1 MSKDGNG
8 GAERGAGA
16 VGRGGECVVVGAVGP
31 ASGRSRGAWVGASGG
46 IAIEAQGLRYTYPGA
61 RSETLHGLDFSVRRG
76 EIFGFLGPSGS
87 GKSTTQRLL
96 IGSLRGYGGGLR
108 VFGDEVSGLGAD
120 YRERIG
126 VVFEVPNLYAKLSA
140 RENLDF
146 FAGLYRGP
154 TLGPME
160 LLERVGLGSHADQR
174 VATFSKGMKMR
185 LNFCRALLHRPTLL
199 FLDEPTSGQDPAHA
213 KLLRGMVQELRE
225 GGATV
230 FLTTHNMHEAAEL
243 CDRVAFIADGA
254 LAASGR
260 PRELMLAGL
269 EGGRQ
274 VRVELAADA
283 RGEGVREG
291 PEQGPGTRLGQGLGR
306 GPGHGLGQGALVS
319 RSFPLAGLGA
329 NRDFLAL
336 LEAGVVES
344 IHSQEATL
352 EDVFV
357 AATGR
362 ALR

>member
-1 MSKDGNG
+1 MMAARSGETEATTEDGKG
-8 GAERGAGA
+8 TAL
-16 VGRGGECVVVGAVGP
+16 
-31 ASGRSRGAWVGASGG
+31 
-46 IAIEAQGLRYTYPGA
+46 EARGLRYRYPGA
-61 RSETLHGLDFSVRRG
+61 RTETLYGLDFAVREG

-96 IGSLRGYGGGLR
+96 IGSLRGYKGVLR
-108 VFGDEVSGLGAD
+108 VFGDDVSGLGAD

-140 RENLDF
+140 LENLDF
-146 FAGLYRGP
+146 FAGLYC
-154 TLGPME
+154 GPMIPPLE
-160 LLERVGLGSHADQR
+160 LLRRVGLGSHADQR

-213 KLLRGMVQELRE
+213 KLLRGMVRELRE
-225 GGATV
+225 DGATI

-260 PRELMLAGL
+260 PRELMLAG
-269 EGGRQ
+269 GARQ
-274 VRVELAADA
+274 VRVELASDET
-283 RGEGVREG
+283 RGAE
-291 PEQGPGTRLGQGLGR
+291 R
-306 GPGHGLGQGALVS
+306 GPVS
-319 RSFPLAGLGA
+319 HDFPLAGLGA

-336 LEAGVVES
+336 LEAGEVES

-357 AATGR
+357 ATTGR

>member
-1 MSKDGNG
+1 MTVTSVGSKG
-8 GAERGAGA
+8 GQRGA
-16 VGRGGECVVVGAVGP
+16 
-31 ASGRSRGAWVGASGG
+31 
-46 IAIEAQGLRYTYPGA
+46 AIEARGLRYSYPRA
-61 RSETLHGLDFSVRRG
+61 RSETLHGLDFEVEAG

-108 VFGDEVSGLGAD
+108 VFGDEVSGLGGD

-140 RENLDF
+140 LENLSF

-154 TLGPME
+154 TRPPME
-160 LLERVGLGSHADQR
+160 LLERVGLGSHAEQR

-213 KLLRGMVQELRE
+213 KLLRGLVRELRE

-260 PRELMLAGL
+260 PRELMIAGG
-269 EGGRQ
+269 ERQ
-274 VRVELAADA
+274 VRVELAATHPELE
-283 RGEGVREG
+283 RGPEG
-291 PEQGPGTRLGQGLGR
+291 PVCRE
-306 GPGHGLGQGALVS
+306 
-319 RSFPLAGLGA
+319 FPLAGLGE
-329 NRDFLAL
+329 NREFLSL
-336 LEAGVVES
+336 LAAGGVES

-357 AATGR
+357 EKTGR